1 VRIAHWAAALLVALI
16 VVPAMSAMPAQ
27 ASSEKTAKPP
37 KKVSTVV
44 SLTFDDG
51 DVTHLAVARMLEK
64 RKMRGT
70 FYINTE
76 TIGDELK
83 LTRGQLATIAKAGHE
98 IGGHTLTHAR
108 LSELLRSEQR
118 VQICDDRRTLAAWG
132 YRATT
137 LAYPFGAEDA
147 DAKKVA
153 RECGYDAARTVGGLK
168 ERGCPRCP
176 AVEAFHPKDRYGILT
191 PGSVR
196 DDISLQEIKQQ
207 VLNAEKSGGL
217 LPLVFHRVCENCGVY
232 SVSPKILDEFLGWLS
247 TRKSHGTV
255 VKTMRDAVGAKYRS
269 LPRQ

>member
-1 VRIAHWAAALLVALI
+1 MRIAHWAAALLAALI
-16 VVPAMSAMPAQ
+16 VVPAMAAMPAQ
-27 ASSEKTAKPP
+27 ASSETAKPR

-83 LTRGQLATIAKAGHE
+83 LTRAQVASIAKGGHE

-108 LSELLRSEQR
+108 LSELLPSEQR

-137 LAYPFGAEDA
+137 PRVSVRRGGRRRQEGGPPVRLRRGAYGRRAQGVGMPSLPG
-147 DAKKVA
+147 
-153 RECGYDAARTVGGLK
+153 RGGLPP
-168 ERGCPRCP
+168 EGPLRNP
-176 AVEAFHPKDRYGILT
+176 D
-191 PGSVR
+191 PG
-196 DDISLQEIKQQ
+196 
-207 VLNAEKSGGL
+207 
-217 LPLVFHRVCENCGVY
+217 
-232 SVSPKILDEFLGWLS
+232 
-247 TRKSHGTV
+247 
-255 VKTMRDAVGAKYRS
+255 VG
-269 LPRQ
+269 P